1 MKRNILFMTVIAVM
15 SFALAAMA
23 ASPVVHVRVVN
34 VSVLGEDQVTS
45 TEGLVKTATMSL
57 GENPRVFPAI
67 ETMVFTVGKAQAKYL
82 PDVTVPAGA
91 LTFSGSIGENEMLDF
106 ISIPYS
112 DMAGKFDGAVVS
124 RDGKVT
130 YIDPEIVIDYLTR
143 TITTPKSF
151 MVKDGDVLLLFVK
164 NADPNPIGHDKKKEE
179 GKGHDKPST
188 NDHNPNGGNTAPD

>member
-1 MKRNILFMTVIAVM
+1 MKRNIVFIAVIAVM
-15 SFALAAMA
+15 LFTLAAMA
-23 ASPVVHVRVVN
+23 ATPVVKVRVVN
-34 VSVLGEDQVTS
+34 VSVLGEDAVTS

-57 GENPRVFPAI
+57 AENPKVFPPI
-67 ETMVFTVGKAQAKYL
+67 ETMVFTVGKNGVKYL

-91 LTFSGSIGENEMLDF
+91 LTLSGSIDKKEMLDF

-130 YIDPEIVIDYLTR
+130 YVDAEIVIDYLNR

-151 MVKDGDVLLLFVK
+151 TVKDGDVLLLFVK
-164 NADPNPIGHDKKKEE
+164 NSDPNPMGEDKKDKEE
-179 GKGHDKPST
+179 TGRNKPST
-188 NDHNPNGGNTAPD
+188 NDNRTGGKGGFH